1 MIIGL
6 TGGIASGKS
15 TVSNYLQDLGA
26 VIIDADKIARTVLEK
41 GEQAYKEVVDF
52 FGKDILKENAEIDRS
67 KLGKLIFSE
76 KKYRNKLEEIT
87 HPVIIKKINKKIEEY
102 RENNRI
108 IILDAPLLFEV
119 GLDKDVDQTWL
130 VYVDKETQINR
141 LMSRDNISKD
151 EAIKRIEAQLPIEKK
166 KEMADIVIDN
176 RKGREN
182 LKTEVLKHWRDT
194 NEN

>member
-141 LMSRDNISKD
+141 LMRRDNISKN
-151 EAIKRIEAQLPIEKK
+151 EAIRRIEAQLPIEKK